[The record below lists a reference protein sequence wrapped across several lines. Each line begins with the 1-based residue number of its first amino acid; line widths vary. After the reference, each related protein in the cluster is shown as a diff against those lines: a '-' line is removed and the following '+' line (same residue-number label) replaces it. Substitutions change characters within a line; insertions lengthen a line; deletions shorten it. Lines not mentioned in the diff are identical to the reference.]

1 MTGLTIKLHIPPKVT
16 KMGSIMPPPPQR
28 ATNADCQV
36 NKVNIVV
43 ECSDRFPIP
52 KLDFSMT

>member
-1 MTGLTIKLHIPPKVT
+1 MST
-16 KMGSIMPPPPQR
+16 PPPPPR
-28 ATNADCQV
+28 VTNADCTADWQV

-43 ECSDRFPIP
+43 ECSDGFPIP